1 MIDIGRICLEM
12 GRFFSILIISKQY
25 RCVDLI
31 SCFEVCKYLWL
42 EERMIALKRLLA
54 FWIDYF
60 IILILLAVLVGG
72 KLMWENPILFW
83 SKVAIIIYLYFCFN
97 DILFNG
103 LSIGK
108 KTVQMQVK
116 LKTKN
121 IYVFAI
127 THSLLKEIC
136 AFL

>member
-1 MIDIGRICLEM
+1 M
-12 GRFFSILIISKQY
+12 
-25 RCVDLI
+25 
-31 SCFEVCKYLWL
+31 
-42 EERMIALKRLLA
+42 KRLLA

-136 AFL
+136 AFLWPICLIFYLVNRCKMPYDNLFYKEIT

>member
-42 EERMIALKRLLA
+42 EERMIALKRLVA

-60 IILILLAVLVGG
+60 IILILLIFLMPLVVGVNNMM
-72 KLMWENPILFW
+72 LW
-83 SKVAIIIYLYFCFN
+83 C
-97 DILFNG
+97 
-103 LSIGK
+103 
-108 KTVQMQVK
+108 KT
-116 LKTKN
+116 
-121 IYVFAI
+121 
-127 THSLLKEIC
+127 
-136 AFL
+136 AFLHPGY

>member
-42 EERMIALKRLLA
+42 EERMIALKRLVA

-60 IILILLAVLVGG
+60 IILILLIFLMPLVVGVNNMM
-72 KLMWENPILFW
+72 LW
-83 SKVAIIIYLYFCFN
+83 C
-97 DILFNG
+97 
-103 LSIGK
+103 
-108 KTVQMQVK
+108 KT
-116 LKTKN
+116 
-121 IYVFAI
+121 
-127 THSLLKEIC
+127 
-136 AFL
+136 AFLHPGYWQMVSKIFKDWKVCVVVKRRFNNENERWRHYSSCWNWRDSAQ